1 MNGGRAKKLKAE
13 EQVRV
18 RRYAVEQITLKGA
31 KVEDIADALGYGRS
45 TVFGWIQ
52 KYKDGGLESLET
64 KFRSGRPPKL
74 DKKQQRRL
82 FYLILGRDPRQLQL
96 PFALWTRETVGALI
110 EAQFDV
116 VMSESAVGRLLR
128 KLGFSPQRPTW
139 RAYESDD
146 EAVKQWKTVIF
157 PAIRAEAKEEGAI
170 VLFQDEASVRSDFH
184 AGTTWGLVGVTPVVR
199 TTGARY
205 SVNMIS
211 SVSAQGKLH
220 FRVIEGTVDAD
231 VFISYLEALLED
243 IPDRKIF
250 LVVDGH
256 PAHRAKKTKEWVTK
270 TDGRLRLFELP
281 GYSPQLNPDEW
292 VWKSVKADRIGR
304 AGIKSQEDLRA
315 KAESALQRL
324 VDTPKIILGFFRSP
338 DLHYITA

>member
-1 MNGGRAKKLKAE
+1 M
-13 EQVRV
+13 
-18 RRYAVEQITLKGA
+18 
-31 KVEDIADALGYGRS
+31 
-45 TVFGWIQ
+45 
-52 KYKDGGLESLET
+52 
-64 KFRSGRPPKL
+64 
-74 DKKQQRRL
+74 
-82 FYLILGRDPRQLQL
+82 ILGRDPRQLQL

-110 EAQFDV
+110 EAQFGV
-116 VMSESAVGRLLR
+116 VMSEWAVGRLLR

-157 PAIRAEAKEEGAI
+157 PAIRAEAKEQGAV

-231 VFISYLEALLED
+231 VFISYLQALLED
-243 IPDRKIF
+243 IPDRKSSSSST
-250 LVVDGH
+250 
-256 PAHRAKKTKEWVTK
+256 ATQA
-270 TDGRLRLFELP
+270 
-281 GYSPQLNPDEW
+281 
-292 VWKSVKADRIGR
+292 IGR
-304 AGIKSQEDLRA
+304 RRPRSGSRRQTGAFVSSSSPATHLSSTRTSGPGRA
-315 KAESALQRL
+315 
-324 VDTPKIILGFFRSP
+324 
-338 DLHYITA
+338 